1 MLFIVLTSILG
12 INYGKMKECEK
23 AAAKGDLYFGNQV
36 VNRETSYNE
45 EKKRYEAMVFE
56 CSREGFMRDEFIIS
70 KDVFDQLGG
79 NDRLAWELIKSGEHL
94 SYFENSI
101 HGPDIERHYQ
111 E

>member
-1 MLFIVLTSILG
+1 
-12 INYGKMKECEK
+12 MKK
-23 AAAKGDLYFGNQV
+23 AKQQTEMKKNKKEGCGWEA
-36 VNRETSYNE
+36 SYNE

-79 NDRLAWELIKSGEHL
+79 NDKLAWDLIKSGDHL

-101 HGPDIERHYQ
+101 HGPDIDMHYKD
-111 E
+111 